1 MGWGRSGLAGRR
13 EPTAAWVSTIQS
25 NAVLAFNTAALRQ
38 HPSAALRAVVRVGSE
53 PVGLAFV
60 NGGRTVLVTDSDR
73 GLVAPSSGQT
83 GVSVISTAAAPAG
96 RPALAGLLPAG
107 QFPREL
113 SYDAADGSV
122 LMSDFASARVQMFGI
137 PPAAEP

>member
-53 PVGLAFV
+53 SVGLAVV
-60 NGGRTVLVTDSDR
+60 NGGRTVLATDSDR
-73 GLVAPSSGQT
+73 GLVAPRPGRQGSASS
-83 GVSVISTAAAPAG
+83 AP
-96 RPALAGLLPAG
+96 RPRRPGALLWPGCCRPG
-107 QFPREL
+107 NSR
-113 SYDAADGSV
+113 
-122 LMSDFASARVQMFGI
+122 AS
-137 PPAAEP
+137 